1 MIPKGVSMV
10 KFEKKEFF
18 LWPNIISLFR
28 LLMAIPLYFSLIL
41 NTGDKF
47 NYNTLVIVAIIFIS
61 DYLDGYLARKLNQIT
76 ELGKLLDPLADK
88 IAVLIV
94 SLALL
99 QIEKLPFYLFLS
111 IILRDVLI
119 FLGGIYI
126 TKKIGYI
133 LPSNIIGKLT
143 VNILALYY
151 IVLIFT
157 DLSPKFFEVITFIF
171 IILSFLVYT
180 YRAIE
185 TVYNHNQ
192 ESSE

>member
-1 MIPKGVSMV
+1 MV
-10 KFEKKEFF
+10 KIDKKEFL
-18 LWPNIISLFR
+18 LWPNIISIFR

-41 NTGDKF
+41 NNGDKF
-47 NYNTLVIVAIIFIS
+47 NYNTLIIVAIIFIS

-94 SLALL
+94 SIALL
-99 QIEKLPFYLFLS
+99 QIEKLPFYLFLA
-111 IILRDVLI
+111 IILRDALI
-119 FLGGIYI
+119 FFGGIYV
-126 TKKIGYI
+126 TQKIGYI
-133 LPSNIIGKLT
+133 LPSNIIGKLS

-151 IVLIFT
+151 IILIFT
-157 DLSPKFFEVITFIF
+157 DLSPKFFEVVTFIF

-192 ESSE
+192 ESNE